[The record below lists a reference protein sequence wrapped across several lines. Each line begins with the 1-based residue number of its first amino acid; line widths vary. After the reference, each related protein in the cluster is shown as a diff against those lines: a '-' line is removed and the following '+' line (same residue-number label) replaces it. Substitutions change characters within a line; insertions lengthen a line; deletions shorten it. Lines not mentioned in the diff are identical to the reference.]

1 VGPDLAGADGG
12 GSRGRKA
19 TAGGGRQPEP
29 GRLLNAL
36 RLQALHE
43 RLREVWGRLG
53 NATKEGRPRLSG
65 HLRWSRHVPLLVMMA
80 IYSIHFGTVTVD
92 MLRAYQQPAY
102 DMAMPDQ
109 GIWLLSRFRD
119 PFLTVAGRNLFGDHA
134 TFIYLLL
141 VPVYWVYA
149 HAAVLLV
156 SQAIMISAAAVP
168 IYLLARRLLGSTLL
182 ASLLAAAYLLN
193 PAIQQPNL
201 EQFHVEAFE
210 TPLLALAIYAAVV
223 WRPRLLLVVAALI
236 LLCKEDAA
244 VYVAP
249 LAIWVFLRR
258 DRAIGAAT
266 FGASVLAAGLD
277 NLVVIPAFI
286 GFVNEHADRIPFGNL
301 SAAWRVAL
309 RAPGQ
314 FADYL
319 ASQGRLWYLW
329 QMSFSAGVVFLVA
342 PEIAV
347 ISALQLGVNWA
358 SSFGY
363 QHQILYHYSMPIVPV
378 LICGTIYAISRL
390 AWVNLR
396 RITTLVVALCALW
409 SCVLWGAAPFSNHRV
424 VSPATD
430 TPALIAT
437 RHLLSEIPDNAVI
450 SAVQNFVPAI
460 DHRSQVYMWP
470 NPFHQVYYGNPKFDG
485 RSWPV
490 SSRVQYLLLPPCIRC
505 DGGTSPWV
513 SVFNQVIG
521 KFRVVGRTSLVV
533 LYERRAS

>member
-1 VGPDLAGADGG
+1 
-12 GSRGRKA
+12 
-19 TAGGGRQPEP
+19 
-29 GRLLNAL
+29 
-36 RLQALHE
+36 
-43 RLREVWGRLG
+43 
-53 NATKEGRPRLSG
+53 
-65 HLRWSRHVPLLVMMA
+65 MMA

>member
-1 VGPDLAGADGG
+1 
-12 GSRGRKA
+12 
-19 TAGGGRQPEP
+19 
-29 GRLLNAL
+29 
-36 RLQALHE
+36 
-43 RLREVWGRLG
+43 
-53 NATKEGRPRLSG
+53 
-65 HLRWSRHVPLLVMMA
+65 MMVA
-80 IYSIHFGTVTVD
+80 YSAHFGTVTVD

-109 GIWLLSRFRD
+109 GIWLLSRFHD

-134 TFIYLLL
+134 TFIYVLL

-149 HAAVLLV
+149 HAAVLLII
-156 SQAIMISAAAVP
+156 QAVMISAAAAP

-182 ASLLAAAYLLN
+182 ATLLAAAYLLN

-210 TPLLALAIYAAVV
+210 TALLALAIYAAVV
-223 WRPRLLLVVAALI
+223 WRPRLLLVTAALV

-244 VYVAP
+244 LYVAP

-258 DRAIGAAT
+258 DRRIGAAA
-266 FGASVLAAGLD
+266 FGASIVAAGID
-277 NLVVIPAFI
+277 NLIVIPAFI

-301 SAAWRVAL
+301 AAAWRVAL

-314 FADYL
+314 FANYL

-329 QMSFSAGVVFLVA
+329 QMSFSAGLIFLITPEVA
-342 PEIAV
+342 AV
-347 ISALQLGVNWA
+347 SALQLGVNWV
-358 SSFGY
+358 STFGY
-363 QHQILYHYSMPIVPV
+363 QHQILFHYSMPIVPV

-390 AWVNLR
+390 ARVNLR
-396 RITTLVVALCALW
+396 RLATAAVAVCALW
-409 SCVLWGAAPFSNHRV
+409 SCVLWGAAPFSDHNAV
-424 VSPATD
+424 GPATN
-430 TPALIAT
+430 TPALTAT
-437 RHLLSEIPDNAVI
+437 RHLLSEIPADAVV

-470 NPFHQVYYGNPKFDG
+470 NPFHQVYYGNPSYDG

-490 SSRVQYLLLPPCIRC
+490 ASRVQYLLLPPCITC

-513 SVFNQVIG
+513 NVFNQVIG
-521 KFRVVGRTSLVV
+521 KFRVVARTSLVV
-533 LYERRAS
+533 LYKRRTG